1 MVAGSARKMDRTSA
15 FDRLV
20 HNGFFEL
27 NLDPTLIRER
37 LLALEQGKVGFYSVG
52 LYPAALAYNCA
63 MQTDGSRLLL
73 APRPGRELLGAF
85 PPAIWREWIRNTWPR
100 WSKWLPICRAQ
111 AAFPT
116 RSVI

>member
-20 HNGFFEL
+20 LQNGFFEL

-85 PPAIWREWIRNTWPR
+85 SSGDLAGMDPR
-100 WSKWLPICRAQ
+100 
-111 AAFPT
+111 
-116 RSVI
+116 